1 MSPTKGRAAA
11 GGALDAVHRDPDHHE
26 VLLENE
32 HVRVL
37 DALLPPGEETEI
49 HTHVWP
55 SALWVCSWSDVV
67 RIDPDGK
74 VLVDSRTMSPRPRPG
89 QAIWSPP
96 LPAHRVR
103 NVGNGDLR
111 IIAVELKSTR

>member
-1 MSPTKGRAAA
+1 MSPAKARSTAV
-11 GGALDAVHRDPDHHE
+11 GALDAVKRDPEHHE

-32 HVRVL
+32 QVRVL
-37 DALLPPGEETEI
+37 DALLPPGEQTEI

-55 SALWVCSWSDVV
+55 SALYVVSWSDFLRV
-67 RIDPDGK
+67 DEDGK
-74 VLVDSRTMSPRPRPG
+74 VLVDSRTLTPRPRPG

-96 LPAHRVR
+96 LPPHRVR

-111 IIAVELKSTR
+111 IIAVELKPSR

>member
-1 MSPTKGRAAA
+1 MSPTKGRAAEA
-11 GGALDAVHRDPDHHE
+11 EALDAVRRDPDHHE
-26 VLLENE
+26 VLLENA

-49 HTHVWP
+49 HTHAWP
-55 SALWVCSWSDVV
+55 SALYVMSWSDFV
-67 RIDPDGK
+67 RIDPEGK
-74 VLVDSRTMSPRPRPG
+74 VLVDSRTMTPRPRPG

-111 IIAVELKSTR
+111 IIAVELKPLR